1 MTRRETAAPIC
12 AASTSSPLH
21 PSPSQ
26 APFSASRGFHGCQ
39 WRALGE
45 RLESVGNWRGELS
58 EGQVLALATWRHL
71 PPCLEIRGIQV
82 PGHQRDHLSACKH
95 PLMHKSIP
103 PLSLLQSTF
112 VSSDRS
118 SLYNS
123 IYNIY
128 IFTRSSTS
136 VTSKVSMQH
145 RTMLYHTIL
154 YNTTQYHDTA

>member
-1 MTRRETAAPIC
+1 MRCLDFKPPPSE
-12 AASTSSPLH
+12 PL
-21 PSPSQ
+21 P

-39 WRALGE
+39 SRALGE

-71 PPCLEIRGIQV
+71 PPCLRIRGIQV

-128 IFTRSSTS
+128 IFTRP
-136 VTSKVSMQH
+136 VSLLKYQCN
-145 RTMLYHTIL
+145 TGPCITTQYYAITC
-154 YNTTQYHDTA
+154 NTTQYHRSVPAVVRRR